1 MPDEDTSL
9 VETVNGA
16 IALTIPAAA
25 KMGVR
30 ALEVRRGYARTT
42 VPVEGNGNHFGA
54 IYAGVQF
61 TVAEVLGGAITAGS
75 FDTSAFYPL
84 VKSFDISFRKMAR
97 TDLTAEATL
106 TEDEIARV
114 AAEAAEHG
122 KSDFTL
128 EAVVTDTE
136 GTTVATSRGLYQ
148 LRAFG
153 R

>member
-1 MPDEDTSL
+1 MPADDL
-9 VETVNGA
+9 VDTVNSA
-16 IALTIPAAA
+16 IELTVPAAA

-30 ALEVRRGYARTT
+30 ALEVRRGFAATT
-42 VPVEGNGNHFGA
+42 VPSEGNGNHFGA

-61 TVAEVLGGAITAGS
+61 TVAEVLGGAITAAS

-84 VKSFDISFRKMAR
+84 VKSFDISFRAMAR
-97 TDLTAEATL
+97 SDLRAQSSL
-106 TEDEIARV
+106 SEDEIERIST
-114 AAEAAEHG
+114 EAAARG
-122 KSDFTL
+122 KADFVL

-136 GTTVATSRGLYQ
+136 GTTVATSRGVYQ

>member
-1 MPDEDTSL
+1 MPADDL
-9 VETVNGA
+9 VDTVNSA
-16 IALTIPAAA
+16 IEVAVPVAAT
-25 KMGVR
+25 MGVR
-30 ALEVRRGYARTT
+30 ALEVRRGYAVTT
-42 VPVEGNGNHFGA
+42 VPSEGNGNHFGA

-84 VKSFDISFRKMAR
+84 VKSFDISFRAMAR
-97 TDLTAEATL
+97 SDLRAEATL
-106 TEDEIARV
+106 SEDEIARV
-114 AAEAAEHG
+114 SAEAAANG
-122 KSDFTL
+122 KADFVL
-128 EAVVTDTE
+128 EAVVTDAA

>member
-1 MPDEDTSL
+1 MPADDL
-9 VETVNGA
+9 VDTVNSA
-16 IALTIPAAA
+16 IEVAVPVAAT
-25 KMGVR
+25 MGVR
-30 ALEVRRGYARTT
+30 ALEARRGYAVTT
-42 VPVEGNGNHFGA
+42 VPSEGNGNHFGA

-84 VKSFDISFRKMAR
+84 VKSFDISFRAMAR
-97 TDLTAEATL
+97 SDLRAEATL
-106 TEDEIARV
+106 SEDEIARV
-114 AAEAAEHG
+114 SAEAAANG
-122 KSDFTL
+122 KADFVL
-128 EAVVTDTE
+128 EAVVTDAA

>member
-1 MPDEDTSL
+1 MPADDL
-9 VETVNGA
+9 VDTVNSVIEVA
-16 IALTIPAAA
+16 MPVAA

-30 ALEVRRGYARTT
+30 VLEVGRGHAVTT
-42 VPVEGNGNHFGA
+42 VPIEGNGNHFGA

-84 VKSFDISFRKMAR
+84 VKSFDIAFRAMAR
-97 TDLTAEATL
+97 TDLRAEATL
-106 TEDEIARV
+106 SEDEITRV
-114 AAEAAEHG
+114 AAEAAAVG
-122 KSDFTL
+122 KADFVL
-128 EAVVTDTE
+128 EAVVTDSA

>member
-1 MPDEDTSL
+1 MPADDL
-9 VETVNGA
+9 VDTVNSA
-16 IALTIPAAA
+16 IELTVPAAA

-30 ALEVRRGYARTT
+30 ALEVRRGFAATT
-42 VPVEGNGNHFGA
+42 VPSEGNGNHFGA

-61 TVAEVLGGAITAGS
+61 TVAEVLGGAITAAS

-84 VKSFDISFRKMAR
+84 VKSFDISFRAMAR
-97 TDLTAEATL
+97 SDLRAQTSL
-106 TEDEIARV
+106 SEDEIERIST
-114 AAEAAEHG
+114 EAAARG
-122 KSDFTL
+122 KADFVL

-136 GTTVATSRGLYQ
+136 GTTVATSRGVYQ